1 MSAIK
6 DLKNQLTLAN
16 KKFKNAKY
24 EEAIEAYGDIIV
36 DERLSA
42 KEGKEASGDVSSSG
56 KVFDDKFEILFDA
69 HLNRSACR
77 STIGEWEFA
86 AMDALKCK
94 EMNNISI
101 KAYTRLATA
110 YQGSGDHLAC
120 IKECEEGLRLRDSDI
135 ALRQIWTNSDRVLH
149 PENYPSEI
157 ISPMGH
163 DHSHDHGH
171 SHSHEHQQPN
181 YLSKSSSYESDFMRS
196 ERAAGGNGSA
206 TLGGTSHLTSS
217 RGVAGRQTPTGTG
230 NERSCMAGIKVICC
244 FS

>member
-16 KKFKNAKY
+16 KKFKNARY

-56 KVFDDKFEILFDA
+56 KVFNDEFEILFDA
-69 HLNRSACR
+69 YLNRSACR

-101 KAYTRLATA
+101 KAYARLATA

-120 IKECEEGLRLRDSDI
+120 IKTCEEGLDCVILILLCVRFGRIVTECSTQRTILRRSSVLWATTTATTMTTII
-135 ALRQIWTNSDRVLH
+135 AMHTAMSTSNLH
-149 PENYPSEI
+149 
-157 ISPMGH
+157 
-163 DHSHDHGH
+163 
-171 SHSHEHQQPN
+171 
-181 YLSKSSSYESDFMRS
+181 F
-196 ERAAGGNGSA
+196 
-206 TLGGTSHLTSS
+206 
-217 RGVAGRQTPTGTG
+217 
-230 NERSCMAGIKVICC
+230 
-244 FS
+244 